1 VIVLACAVAA
11 RAEAPFG
18 HAAAVAGELSAAAT
32 DARFA
37 RDAAAL
43 QAFYAARGDRPA
55 WFDAVGAPVA
65 AGAASAVLDQAAH
78 HGLDPRDYAV
88 DLRPR
93 PGVPV
98 ADDVARRDVALSAA
112 LFRMLEDVHSG
123 RVPPQSL
130 HPALALGERRA
141 DLAALVAAS
150 LAEGTVA
157 SLPARLAPQL
167 ASYARLVVALD
178 RYRALAA
185 LGDGPP
191 LPVLAKLE
199 PGGRY
204 AATAQLA
211 GRLRVLGDLQGE
223 LAPGPRYE
231 GALVAAVKRF
241 QARHGLAADGVPGPA
256 TFAALNVPLAARV
269 AQIELAMERLRWLP
283 PFPPQPV
290 IVVDIPAFRLWA
302 FDGPDDH
309 RPPVLAMDVIVG
321 NAMDTRTPV
330 FADTLRA
337 IELNPYW
344 NVPTSIAAK
353 EIVPR
358 LRRDPDHF
366 AREGFEVVGDG
377 GVRTTLDPTM
387 LAALEAGSLRLRQ
400 RPGPR
405 NPMGSIK
412 FVLPNNLA
420 IFLHDTSSPRLFA
433 RGRRDLSHGCIR
445 VADPVGLA
453 RFALEGTEWDETRIR
468 AAMQAGTPSR
478 ARLARPI
485 TVLVFYA
492 TAYADASGAVHF
504 LTDIYGHDRT
514 LAEALAGRRR

>member
-1 VIVLACAVAA
+1 VLACAVAV
-11 RAEAPFG
+11 RAEAQDAL
-18 HAAAVAGELSAAAT
+18 AAAVAREVSAAAA
-32 DARFA
+32 DPRFA

-43 QAFYAARGDRPA
+43 QAFYAARGERPA
-55 WFDAVGAPVA
+55 WFDAAGAPVA
-65 AGAASAVLDQAAH
+65 TGAASAVLDQAVH

-88 DLRPR
+88 DLQPR

-112 LFRMLEDVHSG
+112 LFRVLEDVHSG
-123 RVPPQSL
+123 RVRPQSL
-130 HPALALGERRA
+130 HPELVLGEHRP
-141 DLAALVAAS
+141 DVAAHVS
-150 LAEGTVA
+150 AALAEGTGA

-167 ASYARLVVALD
+167 ASYARLVAALD

-191 LPVLAKLE
+191 LPVVAKVE

-211 GRLRVLGDLQGE
+211 ERLRVLGDLEGE
-223 LAPGPRYE
+223 LTAGPWYE
-231 GALVAAVKRF
+231 GALVEAVKRF
-241 QARHGLAADGVPGPA
+241 QARHGLAADGALGTS
-256 TFAALNVPLAARV
+256 TFGALNVPLAARV
-269 AQIELAMERLRWLP
+269 AQIELSMERLRWLP

-290 IVVDIPAFRLWA
+290 IVVDIPAYRLWA

-309 RPPVLAMDVIVG
+309 VPPALAMDVIVG

-337 IELNPYW
+337 IELSPYW
-344 NVPTSIAAK
+344 NVPTSITTK

-358 LRRDPDHF
+358 LRRDPGYL
-366 AREGFEVVGDG
+366 AREGFEIVGGG
-377 GVRTTLDPTM
+377 GVRATLDPAT

-433 RGRRDLSHGCIR
+433 RQRRDLSHGCIR
-445 VADPVGLA
+445 VADPVALA
-453 RFALEGTEWDETRIR
+453 RFALAGTDWDDARIR

-492 TAYADASGAVHF
+492 TAFADASGAVHF
-504 LTDIYGHDRT
+504 FPDIYGHDRA
-514 LAEALAGRRR
+514 LAEALAARAR